1 MLVSLSI
8 SNLIENALKYA
19 NGQEV
24 LVRMTGVNG
33 RLSLQIIDHGI
44 GIPQAELES
53 VKQTFY
59 RGSNVGK
66 VKGSGIGLS
75 FAQIVFKDQGVDF
88 DIRSNDLGTTVSL
101 LFPQF

>member
-1 MLVSLSI
+1 I

-24 LVRMTGVNG
+24 LIRMTSAAG

-44 GIPQAELES
+44 GIPKAELES

-59 RGSNVGK
+59 RGSNVGQ

-88 DIRSNDLGTTVSL
+88 DIRSNHLGTTVSL
-101 LFPQF
+101 LFPKF